1 MQRPQDRTTFFT
13 TQQQKERLEAYQ
25 KRHGRPFAQ
34 ILRLLL
40 ELPWDDDEITLIALK
55 VPKTETY
62 SRAGLKRFLAAAQ
75 ADIEAFYFPPGTPED
90 PPPAETGFEVI

>member
-13 TQQQKERLEAYQ
+13 TAEQKDRLEAYQ
-25 KRHGRPFAQ
+25 KRTGRPFAQ

-40 ELPWDDDEITLIALK
+40 EFPWDDESITLVALK

-62 SRAGLKRFLAAAQ
+62 SRAGLAAFLEAAK
-75 ADIEAFYFPPGTPED
+75 ADVMSYYFPEGTPED
-90 PPPAETGFEVI
+90 PPPAETGFEVL